1 MVLKSCRP
9 VGFIFFILNLD
20 SCQIFLALNRAD
32 QTYGQRGAEGLR
44 NCLSV
49 TKNMFYSLIS
59 LKIKVIIRFP
69 FDPVN
74 ITFKV
79 GISLLSI
86 YFFVL
91 TRFFARVRSSKP
103 LVLTFFK
110 KCTCFTYS
118 KMMRVFQW
126 WSNYTNCIGLNFTAF
141 PTIKMGQCAWSMSH
155 GQSTRVI
162 DCRLGQLNNF
172 WDEVINLNHV

>member
-20 SCQIFLALNRAD
+20 SCQFFLALNRAD
-32 QTYGQRGAEGLR
+32 QTYGQRGAEGR
-44 NCLSV
+44 QNCLSV

-59 LKIKVIIRFP
+59 LKIKVVIRFP
-69 FDPVN
+69 FDPIN

-91 TRFFARVRSSKP
+91 TRFFCKSLIVKTVGTYVFEKMH
-103 LVLTFFK
+103 LVHLLQNDKSF
-110 KCTCFTYS
+110 S
-118 KMMRVFQW
+118 MME
-126 WSNYTNCIGLNFTAF
+126 
-141 PTIKMGQCAWSMSH
+141 
-155 GQSTRVI
+155 
-162 DCRLGQLNNF
+162 QLNKLH
-172 WDEVINLNHV
+172 WT

>member
-20 SCQIFLALNRAD
+20 SCQFFLALNRAD
-32 QTYGQRGAEGLR
+32 QTYGQRGVEGRR

-91 TRFFARVRSSKP
+91 TRFFCEGLIVKTVGTYVYEKMH
-103 LVLTFFK
+103 LVHLL
-110 KCTCFTYS
+110 
-118 KMMRVFQW
+118 Q
-126 WSNYTNCIGLNFTAF
+126 N
-141 PTIKMGQCAWSMSH
+141 
-155 GQSTRVI
+155 
-162 DCRLGQLNNF
+162 
-172 WDEVINLNHV
+172 DESI